1 MTTKTYGQYCG
12 VARAL
17 ELVGERWALLIIR
30 DLLVGP
36 KRYTDLRAGLPK
48 IPTNVLATRLKE
60 LDEAGLVERHVQP
73 RPSGAIVYQLTPY
86 GADLDQVVLALGRW
100 GARSLG
106 DLRPGEIVTAEI
118 LVMALRST
126 FQPAAAKV
134 GRGGERVGYELQF
147 GELVVHA
154 VVEGGSLEAAP
165 GPLEGADLTI
175 EALAPLSP
183 LLKGEIDAVEAL
195 RTGMVKIHG
204 RPKDLARFAEL
215 FHIG

>member
-60 LDEAGLVERHVQP
+60 LERAGIVVRRIQP
-73 RPSGAIVYQLTPY
+73 RPSGAIVYELTEY
-86 GADLDQVVLALGRW
+86 GADLDEVVLAMGRW

-106 DLRPGEIVTAEI
+106 ELRPDEIITPDI

-126 FQPAAAKV
+126 FQPGNRKAK
-134 GRGGERVGYELQF
+134 YELRF
-147 GELVVHA
+147 GEIVVHA
-154 VVEGGSLEAAP
+154 VVDGDSLEVAP
-165 GPLEGADLTI
+165 GPLPKADLVV
-175 EALAPLSP
+175 EAFAPLSP
-183 LLKGEIDAVEAL
+183 LLSGELDAKQAL
-195 RTGMVKIHG
+195 ANGIVRTDGSIAA
-204 RPKDLARFAEL
+204 LTRFATH
-215 FHIG
+215 FHIAPHPAPER